1 MSSCALPTHNGVVG
15 MAYHPQEV
23 HMHAIPRWLHMPIS
37 PYVAHG
43 PGDMY
48 PPDMWCIVAIWGQT
62 SGDVVTPG

>member
-1 MSSCALPTHNGVVG
+1 
-15 MAYHPQEV
+15 
-23 HMHAIPRWLHMPIS
+23 MHAIPRWLHMPTS

-43 PGDMY
+43 PGDVY